1 MFYLPNAH
9 TDSVFAVVGEEI
21 GLVGTTLVLFLFVL
35 IAWRGLAIAAGA
47 RDPMG
52 RALAAGATL
61 MITCQAMLN
70 MAVVSHVTPNTGVP
84 LPFLSYGGSAMV
96 VSLAAVGI
104 ILNVSRSSEPG
115 HRLWRLL
122 FRGAQ

>member
-1 MFYLPNAH
+1 
-9 TDSVFAVVGEEI
+9 
-21 GLVGTTLVLFLFVL
+21 
-35 IAWRGLAIAAGA
+35 
-47 RDPMG
+47 MG

-61 MITCQAMLN
+61 MITSQAMLN
-70 MAVVSHVTPNTGVP
+70 MAVVSHLTPNTGVP

-115 HRLWRLL
+115 TRLWQMLL
-122 FRGAQ
+122 KGAQ